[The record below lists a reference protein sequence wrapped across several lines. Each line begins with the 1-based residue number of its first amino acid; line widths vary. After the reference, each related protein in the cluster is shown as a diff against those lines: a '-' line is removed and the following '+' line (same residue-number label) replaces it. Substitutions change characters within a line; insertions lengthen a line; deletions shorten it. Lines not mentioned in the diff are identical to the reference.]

1 MGARVADARVG
12 RGEQVVIDFACQN
25 ESLKNIEKA
34 EVTVNQEIH
43 WTSGSRSN
51 DQNCVIA
58 HNIFK
63 QTTRWQKIDKAKIVK
78 SKAPTDTRIL
88 QLIHAAIHDGE
99 NRALLSIPTSA
110 IETYQG
116 FLIKV
121 HHRLKIKVYTG
132 GSCTDNPT
140 IKLPICI
147 GTPSSYNQTQ
157 SDAQIESPTIA
168 LPATTAPPTSMSGQ
182 NTPSTSPQ
190 CFGANDGGKN
200 GILGKAVRS
209 YVYQDCANNKECD
222 IAQTYGWP
230 MNSWCVGIVRN
241 TSGVTS
247 MFLMFRGARSFNGD
261 LLWNTSRVT
270 DMSFMFEGAS
280 SFNGDISNFDTS
292 SVTKM
297 NGMFYNALA
306 FDGDLSN
313 FDTSS
318 VTNLNGMFFGASSF
332 NQDLCEWRDSFPYT
346 ADTGN
351 IFFNSGC
358 TYRSTPQAA
367 QKGPFCAS
375 DCQS

>member
-1 MGARVADARVG
+1 
-12 RGEQVVIDFACQN
+12 
-25 ESLKNIEKA
+25 
-34 EVTVNQEIH
+34 
-43 WTSGSRSN
+43 
-51 DQNCVIA
+51 
-58 HNIFK
+58 
-63 QTTRWQKIDKAKIVK
+63 
-78 SKAPTDTRIL
+78 
-88 QLIHAAIHDGE
+88 
-99 NRALLSIPTSA
+99 
-110 IETYQG
+110 
-116 FLIKV
+116 
-121 HHRLKIKVYTG
+121 
-132 GSCTDNPT
+132 
-140 IKLPICI
+140 
-147 GTPSSYNQTQ
+147 
-157 SDAQIESPTIA
+157 
-168 LPATTAPPTSMSGQ
+168 MSGQ

-209 YVYQDCANNKECD
+209 YVYQDCANNEECD

-230 MNSWCVGIVRN
+230 MNSWCVGNVRDMTLLFEYIDTFNENISDWN

-270 DMSFMFEGAS
+270 DMSFMFNGAS

-306 FDGDLSN
+306 FNGDLSN

-332 NQDLCEWRDSFPYT
+332 NQDLCGWRDSFPYT
-346 ADTGN
+346 ANTGN

-358 TYRSTPQAA
+358 TYRSTPQAD
-367 QKGPFCAS
+367 QKGPFCAT